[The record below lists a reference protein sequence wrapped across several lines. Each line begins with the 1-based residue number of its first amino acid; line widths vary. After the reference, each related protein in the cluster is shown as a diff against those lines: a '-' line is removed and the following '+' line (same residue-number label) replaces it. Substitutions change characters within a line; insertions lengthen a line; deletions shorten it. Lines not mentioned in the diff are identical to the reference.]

1 MLAALRCVS
10 ESAHLLRTRTTQTNA
25 RVPAAAEL
33 ATAIDTAM
41 ETLAS
46 RARDDDART
55 LPPLRQLHDL
65 LIADA
70 GDDDFSALVE
80 TELDEIVDA
89 LDTVG
94 HLLGMER
101 AETDAA

>member
-1 MLAALRCVS
+1 ML
-10 ESAHLLRTRTTQTNA
+10 
-25 RVPAAAEL
+25 
-33 ATAIDTAM
+33 
-41 ETLAS
+41 
-46 RARDDDART
+46 
-55 LPPLRQLHDL
+55 
-65 LIADA
+65 
-70 GDDDFSALVE
+70 GALVE